1 MALHPVLEKML
12 ETNRSAG
19 RPAIASCSPDEAR
32 TLLSASAVAL
42 GEGPQVGQI
51 SDLLIPTRSGSMP
64 GRLFRAGMQEKGLIV
79 YIHGG
84 GWVIGAFKDFD
95 ALART
100 LVARSGSALLMVDYR
115 LAPEHKFP
123 AGLEDVEDAIRWAAA
138 QRHQLIGPGTRLVVA
153 GDSAGANLAT
163 VAVTVLKNEI
173 EIASQL
179 LIYPVADCDFET
191 PSYRLPAEG
200 LFLTRDDMQWF
211 YRHYAPPALWSDP
224 RISPLRAN
232 DLKGAAP
239 AWIAVAEHD
248 VLHDEAVAYAERLT
262 AAGVSVELHRYAGV
276 GHGFARMMNLVD
288 TADRA
293 LDDAASAI
301 RKGQVVKICGK
312 C

>member
-12 ETNRSAG
+12 ETNRNAG
-19 RPAIASCSPDEAR
+19 RPAIAACSPDEAR

-42 GEGPQVGQI
+42 GEGPQVGEV
-51 SDLLIPTRSGSMP
+51 SDLSIPTRSGSVP
-64 GRLFRAGMQEKGLIV
+64 GKLFRADKPEKGLIV

-84 GWVIGAFKDFD
+84 GWVIGALADFD

-100 LVARSGSALLMVDYR
+100 LVARSGCALLMVDYR

-138 QRHQLIGPGTRLVVA
+138 QRHQLIGTEATLVVA

-163 VAVTVLKNEI
+163 VAVTLLKNEL
-173 EIASQL
+173 EVALQL

-191 PSYRLPAEG
+191 PSYRLPVEG
-200 LFLTRDDMQWF
+200 LLLTRADMQWF
-211 YRHYAPPALWSDP
+211 YRHYAPEALWSDP

-232 DLKGAAP
+232 DLKGTAP
-239 AWIAVAEHD
+239 AWIAVAEYD
-248 VLHDEAVAYAERLT
+248 VLHDEAVAYAERLA
-262 AAGVSVELHRYAGV
+262 AAGVPVELHRYAGV
-276 GHGFARMMNLVD
+276 GHGFARMMNFVD

-293 LDDAASAI
+293 LDDAAAAI
-301 RKGQVVKICGK
+301 SNGQVVKICEK